1 MFFSETFLH
10 IHPANSVK
18 TGFRLLASWISTSV
32 FIEFCRL
39 TPPNF
44 KRYDTPPHT
53 HTDILYSFVSK
64 KTLKICFTGY
74 GETSIYSTGLSLQH
88 SVITFLFL
96 VAGFSSGMQIWV
108 LFKKYYCS
116 RPNLLI
122 FTITA
127 EFLSRPLIFMVNI
140 VGRHEF
146 IVCTMRQQ
154 TTADDLTVC
163 YIVKRNKS
171 Q

>member
-10 IHPANSVK
+10 IHPANTVK

-39 TPPNF
+39 TPPNL

-53 HTDILYSFVSK
+53 HGYFILFCQQKNAQDLFYWPWWDIDIFDWA
-64 KTLKICFTGY
+64 IFTA
-74 GETSIYSTGLSLQH
+74 LSNN
-88 SVITFLFL
+88 FFFL